1 MAVELLKILHPS
13 SFILL
18 PLLIMSSLSASSAS
32 SKRSYSDIVQTVAL
46 LQTENVKLRVEN
58 EKLREDLRKT
68 QGENEKLREDL
79 RETQG
84 ETKDDSPPLVQAQR
98 SRYAYISQKI
108 LLQFQPS
115 VNPSDIPYE
124 QIAWWE
130 MIFSYIQPN
139 DYERLHLR
147 RLCNMFKA
155 SLKPPPKGK
164 WTEYPHTNHASIDSL
179 FNRCKELY
187 DEDPT
192 KAPTIIFIKAGE
204 HEVEGYVLV
213 CPYSDEDEDGK
224 LHMVPYLSI
233 TYPMKIIGA
242 GQDNTFIQGGG
253 FDIQGTKEE
262 GKNVGL
268 KDMTISE
275 TSGSGLDAE
284 NGLSFLCKDMT
295 FTQCGGSGVS
305 TLNTKGRLINC
316 VTTQC
321 GYSGISCG
329 RNALIELKGVQTKVD
344 GNGTSGEYDFYGLDA
359 WDTSSRIHLL
369 FPLTKESVSTNNHG
383 GGNYGGFGTIET
395 VDSLSN
401 KINK

>member
-84 ETKDDSPPLVQAQR
+84 ETKDDSPPLVQAKS

-124 QIAWWE
+124 QIAWWK

-192 KAPTIIFIKAGE
+192 KAPTIFFIKEGE
-204 HEVEGYVLV
+204 HEVEGYFEDE
-213 CPYSDEDEDGK
+213 YDEDERENH
-224 LHMVPYLSI
+224 LRI
-233 TYPMKIIGA
+233 NYPLKIIGA
-242 GQDNTFIQGGG
+242 GRDKTIIHGG
-253 FDIQGTKEE
+253 FLIQGTQEE
-262 GKNVGL
+262 GKRVDMQGMTLKGSSQYGL
-268 KDMTISE
+268 C
-275 TSGSGLDAE
+275 AQ

-295 FTQCGGSGVS
+295 FTQCGQEGVIA
-305 TLNTKGRLINC
+305 LNTKGRLINC
-316 VTTQC
+316 VITQC
-321 GYSGISCG
+321 YFSGIYCG
-329 RNALIELKGVQTKVD
+329 EDALIELEGHQTKVD
-344 GNGTSGEYDFYGLDA
+344 GNGTPGNSCNYGLEA

-369 FPLTKESVSTNNHG
+369 FPLTKESVSTNSQGGWGNHG
-383 GGNYGGFGTIET
+383 GAGTIET